1 MSTLAPQLIVEGTL
15 WALLGFSLL
24 TWTVII
30 AKTLQYI
37 GVSVRDKRYAE
48 RFWQASHLGKA
59 AQIEVARAPLHKI
72 ARAGFDALSIRTTT
86 SATLRDGGNRER
98 LLERSLRH
106 QLQTERRSLEN
117 GLSMLASIGSTAPF
131 VGLFGTVIGIM
142 RALQDIGNSGSV
154 SFDVVAGPIG
164 EALLATGIGIAVAVP
179 AVLAYNFFLRRSKQI
194 ALRLE
199 DFATDFMSL
208 AQEVNFLSDRAE
220 SIKCEAITQSEAAN
234 SESVNSADKAV
245 AATRSVV
252 HPSIAIQ
259 PTLDIAR

>member
-37 GVSVRDKRYAE
+37 GVSVQDKHFAE
-48 RFWQASHLGKA
+48 HFWQASHLGQA
-59 AQIEVARAPLHKI
+59 AQIKATRAPLHKI
-72 ARAGFDALSIRTTT
+72 AQAGFDALSIRTTT
-86 SATLRDGGNRER
+86 SATLKDGGNRER

-106 QLQTERRSLEN
+106 QLQTERRALEN

-194 ALRLE
+194 AMRLE

-208 AQEVNFLSDRAE
+208 AQEVNFLPDTAE
-220 SIKCEAITQSEAAN
+220 SIKCEAITHSEAAN
-234 SESVNSADKAV
+234 SESINGTDNAV
-245 AATRSVV
+245 AATRLAAPLSR
-252 HPSIAIQ
+252 AIQ
-259 PTLDIAR
+259 PTLDIAH